1 MTRFQ
6 PRSLAPIPMTT
17 PDHTLRP
24 VIDELRAAQSP
35 TAPTGGHVQFPEVA
49 WPEPGPDGGLVGVER
64 GRATVAAPQPDA
76 YDPAVDAASRGL
88 LSASTLTGP
97 QLDALQRL
105 LAANNR
111 PVTDAAAWGW
121 DGSDLPVG
129 MIEPPAPPPMAD
141 EYFTSAPRHGS
152 LAPWVFWTLA
162 ALALGLILARA
173 EGLL

>member
-49 WPEPGPDGGLVGVER
+49 WPAE
-64 GRATVAAPQPDA
+64 APAPLPDA

-97 QLDALQRL
+97 QLDSLQRL
-105 LAANNR
+105 LASNNQ
-111 PVTDAAAWGW
+111 PITDAAAWGW

-129 MIEPPAPPPMAD
+129 MAEPPAPPPMAD